1 MIRALVYFYPIMKRQ
16 VTVNEASWQTEANE
30 ILSVREKVFICE
42 QGISEDIVQDG
53 RDAQYFH
60 VLARDQQGEAVG
72 TGRLSPKGHIG
83 RLSVTIPFRNH
94 GIGNL
99 MLLKL
104 VEIAARENIPEVYL
118 NSQTHAVEFYANAGF
133 VTQGPV
139 FMEAGI
145 PHQRMYFSVA
155 DSQSVIKQNTPIL
168 V

>member
-1 MIRALVYFYPIMKRQ
+1 MKKQ
-16 VTVNEASWQTEANE
+16 VTVNEAIWQTEADE

-42 QGISEDIVQDG
+42 QGISPDIVQDG

-60 VLARDQQGEAVG
+60 VLARDQHGEAIG

-99 MLLKL
+99 LLVKII
-104 VEIAARENIPEVYL
+104 EIAARENIPQVYL
-118 NSQTHAVEFYANAGF
+118 NSQTHAVDFYAKAGF

-145 PHQRMYFSVA
+145 PHQRMYFSVEGA
-155 DSQSVIKQNTPIL
+155 HALVRQSTPIL